1 MAKNKLSDLRDHLF
15 AQLERLGDDDVQ
27 QIDIDKAN
35 AASNISKEILNS
47 AKIEY
52 QYLTKFGGKSS
63 KFIEELNLNES
74 DTNPKYLDGGK

>member
-27 QIDIDKAN
+27 QVDIDKAN
-35 AASNISKEILNS
+35 AAASISKEILNS

-52 QYLTKFGGKSS
+52 MYLNKFGGKSS
-63 KFIEELNLNES
+63 KFIEELNLNEA
-74 DTNPKYLDGGK
+74 DTNPKYLDDGK